1 MDWPEAP
8 RHAALVDVL
17 QRAHLCQP
25 DELPAEINAAVS
37 RLGLEITVYLV
48 DYEQHRLWPL
58 TERGKPTADPLS
70 VDGTLAGRA
79 FASVRTMAA
88 GEAARPDRLWVP
100 MIDGSERLG
109 VAEVVLHEVP
119 PDLADL
125 REFCEALVGLVGH
138 LLTVKL
144 PYGDTLE
151 QVRRTQPM
159 TAAAELLLA
168 SLPPLTFSCHRLVIS
183 AVLEPSYDVGGD
195 AYDYAVDGPLAQ
207 FMVLDAMG
215 RGMRAGLTCVVAMA
229 AMRTARRENKGLF
242 AIGQAADAALAEH
255 FADQRF
261 VTAVLGELDMDTGR
275 LRYINAGHPAP
286 LLLRHGRAV
295 RALTGGRR
303 MPLGLDD
310 SAIEIAE
317 ESLEPGDRVL
327 LYTDGVTEARDN
339 AGELFGTDRL
349 VDLAERSAV
358 DELPAP
364 ETLRRLAHSVMQ
376 HQGGLPT
383 DDATIMLVEW
393 SEKAAERTQP

>member
-8 RHAALVDVL
+8 RHAALVDML

-229 AMRTARRENKGLF
+229 AMRTARRGNKGLF
-242 AIGQAADAALAEH
+242 AIGRAADAALVEH

-261 VTAVLGELDMDTGR
+261 VTAVLGELEMDTGR

-317 ESLEPGDRVL
+317 ESLEPGDRLL
-327 LYTDGVTEARDN
+327 LYTDGVTEA
-339 AGELFGTDRL
+339 ADRQ
-349 VDLAERSAV
+349 DAEWGAERLADVVQRHAAAPV
-358 DELPAP
+358 DELIGTIRDALRDFTDAQPP
-364 ETLRRLAHSVMQ
+364 EDDTTLVACKLTV
-376 HQGGLPT
+376 
-383 DDATIMLVEW
+383 
-393 SEKAAERTQP
+393 

>member
-25 DELPAEINAAVS
+25 DELPTEINAAVS

-168 SLPPLTFSCHRLVIS
+168 SLPPLTFSCHRMVIS

-229 AMRTARRENKGLF
+229 AMRTVRRENKGLF
-242 AIGQAADAALAEH
+242 AIGRAADAALDEH

-261 VTAVLGELDMDTGR
+261 VTAVLGELEMDTGR

-317 ESLEPGDRVL
+317 ESLEPGDRLL
-327 LYTDGVTEARDN
+327 LYTDGVTDARDN

>member
-1 MDWPEAP
+1 MDWSEAP
-8 RHAALVDVL
+8 RHAALVDLL

-25 DELPAEINAAVS
+25 DQLPAEINEAVA
-37 RLGLEITVYLV
+37 RLGLELTVYLV

-58 TERGKPTADPLS
+58 TQPGKPAGEPLS

-79 FASVRTMAA
+79 FASVRTMAGGDA
-88 GEAARPDRLWVP
+88 HRPDRLWVP

-109 VAEVVLHEVP
+109 VVEVVLREVP
-119 PDLADL
+119 PDLPDL
-125 REFCEALVGLVGH
+125 REFCESIVGLVGH
-138 LLTVKL
+138 LVTVKL
-144 PYGDTLE
+144 PYGDVFE

-195 AYDYAVDGPLAQ
+195 AYDYAVDGSLAQ

-215 RGMRAGLTCVVAMA
+215 RGMRAGLTCVVAIA
-229 AMRTARRENKGLF
+229 AMRTARRENKGLY
-242 AIGQAADAALAEH
+242 AIGRAADLVLAEH
-255 FADQRF
+255 FGDQRF
-261 VTAVLGELDMDTGR
+261 VTGVIGELDMDTGR

-286 LLLRHGRAV
+286 LLLRNGRAV
-295 RALTGGRR
+295 RVLTGGRR

-310 SAIEIAE
+310 STIELGE
-317 ESLEPGDRVL
+317 ENLEPGDRLL
-327 LYTDGVTEARDN
+327 LYTDGVIEARDG
-339 AGELFGTDRL
+339 AGDLFGTERL

-358 DELPAP
+358 AELPAP

>member
-8 RHAALVDVL
+8 RHAALVDML

-37 RLGLEITVYLV
+37 RLGLEITVFLV

-58 TERGKPTADPLS
+58 TERGKPTADALS

-195 AYDYAVDGPLAQ
+195 AYDYAVDGSLAQ

-215 RGMRAGLTCVVAMA
+215 RGMRAGVTCVVAMA

-242 AIGQAADAALAEH
+242 ATGRAADAALDEH

-261 VTAVLGELDMDTGR
+261 VTAVLGELEMDTGR

-317 ESLEPGDRVL
+317 ESLEPGDRLL
-327 LYTDGVTEARDN
+327 LYTDGVTDARDN
-339 AGELFGTDRL
+339 AGELFGTVRL

>member
-1 MDWPEAP
+1 M
-8 RHAALVDVL
+8 L

-25 DELPAEINAAVS
+25 DEVPAEINAAVS

-88 GEAARPDRLWVP
+88 GDAARPDRLWVP

-229 AMRTARRENKGLF
+229 AMRTTRRENKGLF
-242 AIGQAADAALAEH
+242 AIGRAADTALAEH

-261 VTAVLGELDMDTGR
+261 VTAVLGELDMDSGR

-317 ESLEPGDRVL
+317 ESLEPGDRLL
-327 LYTDGVTEARDN
+327 LYTDGVTDARDN

>member
-1 MDWPEAP
+1 MDRPEAP

-48 DYEQHRLWPL
+48 DYEQRRLWPL

-242 AIGQAADAALAEH
+242 AIGRAADAALAEH

-286 LLLRHGRAV
+286 LLLRNGRAV
-295 RALTGGRR
+295 RALAGGRR

-317 ESLEPGDRVL
+317 ESLEPGDRLL
-327 LYTDGVTEARDN
+327 LYTDGVIESRDN

>member
-1 MDWPEAP
+1 MDRSEAP
-8 RHAALVDVL
+8 RHAALVDLL

-25 DELPAEINAAVS
+25 DELSVEINAAV
-37 RLGLEITVYLV
+37 RPLGLQITVYLV

-58 TERGKPTADPLS
+58 NEPEKPRGEPLS

-79 FASVRTMAA
+79 FASVRTMVT
-88 GEAARPDRLWVP
+88 GDAARPDRMWVP

-109 VAEVVLHEVP
+109 VAEIVLREAP
-119 PDLADL
+119 PDPADL
-125 REFCEALVGLVGH
+125 REFCESLVGLIGH

-159 TAAAELLLA
+159 TPAAELLLA

-195 AYDYAVDGPLAQ
+195 AYDYAVDGPIAQ

-229 AMRTARRENKGLF
+229 AMRTTRREDKGLY
-242 AIGQAADAALAEH
+242 AMARAADVALEEH
-255 FADQRF
+255 FGDQRF
-261 VTAVLGELDMDTGR
+261 ITGVLGELEMDTGR

-286 LLLRHGRAV
+286 LLLRGGKAV
-295 RALTGGRR
+295 RALTAGRR

-310 SAIEIAE
+310 SVVDVAE
-317 ESLEPGDRVL
+317 ETLEPGDRLL
-327 LYTDGVTEARDN
+327 LYTDGVTEARDS
-339 AGELFGTDRL
+339 AGGLFGTDRL

-358 DELPAP
+358 AELPAP
-364 ETLRRLAHSVMQ
+364 ETLRRLAHSVLE
-376 HQGGLPT
+376 HQGGVPT
-383 DDATIMLVEW
+383 DDATILLVEW
-393 SEKAAERTQP
+393 SEKAAERTLP

>member
-8 RHAALVDVL
+8 RHAALVDML

-58 TERGKPTADPLS
+58 TERGKPTADALS

-195 AYDYAVDGPLAQ
+195 AYDYAVDGSLAQ

-242 AIGQAADAALAEH
+242 ATGRAADAALDEH

-261 VTAVLGELDMDTGR
+261 VTAVLGELEMDTGR

-317 ESLEPGDRVL
+317 ESLEPGDRLL
-327 LYTDGVTEARDN
+327 LYTDGVTDARDN
-339 AGELFGTDRL
+339 AGELFGTVRL

>member
-1 MDWPEAP
+1 MDWSEAP
-8 RHAALVDVL
+8 RHAALVDLL

-37 RLGLEITVYLV
+37 QVGLQITVYLV
-48 DYEQHRLWPL
+48 DYEQYRLWPL
-58 TERGKPTADPLS
+58 TERGRPRQEPLS

-79 FASVRTMAA
+79 FASVRTIAA
-88 GEAARPDRLWVP
+88 GEPNRPDRLWVP

-109 VAEVVLHEVP
+109 VAEVVMQEVP
-119 PDLADL
+119 EDLPDL
-125 REFCEALVGLVGH
+125 REFCEALVGLIGH

-159 TAAAELLLA
+159 TPAAELLLA
-168 SLPPLTFSCHRLVIS
+168 SLPPLTFSCHRLVVS

-229 AMRTARRENKGLF
+229 AMRTARRVNKGLS
-242 AIGQAADAALAEH
+242 AMARAADAAIEEH
-255 FADQRF
+255 FGDQRF
-261 VTAVLGELDMDTGR
+261 ITAVLGELEMDTGR

-286 LLLRHGRAV
+286 LLLRHGKAV

-310 SAIEIAE
+310 GVLDAAE
-317 ESLEPGDRVL
+317 ETLEPGDRLL
-327 LYTDGVTEARDN
+327 LYTDGVIEARDDS
-339 AGELFGTDRL
+339 GELFGTDRL

-358 DELPAP
+358 AELPAP
-364 ETLRRLAHSVMQ
+364 ETLRRLAHSVME

-383 DDATIMLVEW
+383 DDATILLVEW

>member
-1 MDWPEAP
+1 MDWSEAP
-8 RHAALVDVL
+8 RHAALVDLL

-37 RLGLEITVYLV
+37 QLGLQITVYLV

-58 TERGKPTADPLS
+58 TERGRPRPEPLS

-88 GEAARPDRLWVP
+88 GEPNRPDRLWVP

-109 VAEVVLHEVP
+109 VAEVAMDEVP
-119 PDLADL
+119 EDLPDL

-151 QVRRTQPM
+151 QARRTQPM
-159 TAAAELLLA
+159 TPAAELLLA
-168 SLPPLTFSCHRLVIS
+168 SLPPLTFSCHRLVVS

-229 AMRTARRENKGLF
+229 AMRTARRENKGLS
-242 AIGQAADAALAEH
+242 AMARAADAAIEEH
-255 FADQRF
+255 FGDQRF
-261 VTAVLGELDMDTGR
+261 ITAVLGELEMDIGR

-286 LLLRHGRAV
+286 LLLRHGKAV

-310 SAIEIAE
+310 GILDVAE
-317 ESLEPGDRVL
+317 ETLEPGDRLL
-327 LYTDGVTEARDN
+327 LYTDGVIEARDDT
-339 AGELFGTDRL
+339 GELFGTDRL
-349 VDLAERSAV
+349 VDLAERSEVA
-358 DELPAP
+358 ELPAP
-364 ETLRRLAHSVMQ
+364 ETLRRLAHSVME

-383 DDATIMLVEW
+383 DDATILLVEW

>member
-25 DELPAEINAAVS
+25 DELPTEINAAVS

-242 AIGQAADAALAEH
+242 AIGRAADAALAEH

-261 VTAVLGELDMDTGR
+261 VTAVLGELEMDTGR

-327 LYTDGVTEARDN
+327 LYTDGVIEARDN

-364 ETLRRLAHSVMQ
+364 ENLRRLAHSVMQ

>member
-37 RLGLEITVYLV
+37 RLGLQITVYLV

-109 VAEVVLHEVP
+109 VVEVVLHEVP

-242 AIGQAADAALAEH
+242 AIGRAADAALAEH

-261 VTAVLGELDMDTGR
+261 VTAVLGELEMDTGR

-286 LLLRHGRAV
+286 LLLRNGRAV

-317 ESLEPGDRVL
+317 ESLEPGDRLL

-358 DELPAP
+358 HELPAP

>member
-1 MDWPEAP
+1 
-8 RHAALVDVL
+8 
-17 QRAHLCQP
+17 
-25 DELPAEINAAVS
+25 
-37 RLGLEITVYLV
+37 
-48 DYEQHRLWPL
+48 
-58 TERGKPTADPLS
+58 
-70 VDGTLAGRA
+70 
-79 FASVRTMAA
+79 
-88 GEAARPDRLWVP
+88 
-100 MIDGSERLG
+100 
-109 VAEVVLHEVP
+109 
-119 PDLADL
+119 
-125 REFCEALVGLVGH
+125 
-138 LLTVKL
+138 
-144 PYGDTLE
+144 
-151 QVRRTQPM
+151 
-159 TAAAELLLA
+159 
-168 SLPPLTFSCHRLVIS
+168 
-183 AVLEPSYDVGGD
+183 
-195 AYDYAVDGPLAQ
+195 
-207 FMVLDAMG
+207 
-215 RGMRAGLTCVVAMA
+215 MA

-242 AIGQAADAALAEH
+242 AIGRAADAALAEH

-261 VTAVLGELDMDTGR
+261 VTAVLGELEMDTGR

-286 LLLRHGRAV
+286 LLLRNGRAV

-317 ESLEPGDRVL
+317 ESLEPGDRLL

-364 ETLRRLAHSVMQ
+364 ETLRRLAQSVMQ

>member
-25 DELPAEINAAVS
+25 DELPTEINAAVS

-242 AIGQAADAALAEH
+242 AIGRAADAALAEH

-261 VTAVLGELDMDTGR
+261 VTAVLGELEMDTGR

-286 LLLRHGRAV
+286 LLLRNGRAV

-317 ESLEPGDRVL
+317 ESLEPGDRLL

>member
-8 RHAALVDVL
+8 RHAVLVDVL
-17 QRAHLCQP
+17 ERAHLCQP

-88 GEAARPDRLWVP
+88 GDAARPDRLWVP

-242 AIGQAADAALAEH
+242 AIGRAADAALAEH

-261 VTAVLGELDMDTGR
+261 VTAVLGELEMDTGR

-286 LLLRHGRAV
+286 LLLRNGKAV

-317 ESLEPGDRVL
+317 ESLEPGDRLL

>member
-8 RHAALVDVL
+8 RHAALVDML

-242 AIGQAADAALAEH
+242 AIGRAADAALVEH

-261 VTAVLGELDMDTGR
+261 VTAVLGELEMDTGR

-317 ESLEPGDRVL
+317 ESLEPGDRLL
-327 LYTDGVTEARDN
+327 LYTDGVTEARDD
-339 AGELFGTDRL
+339 AGELFGTDHL

-364 ETLRRLAHSVMQ
+364 ENLRRLAHSVMQ

>member
-8 RHAALVDVL
+8 RHAALVDML

-25 DELPAEINAAVS
+25 DELPTEINAAVS
-37 RLGLEITVYLV
+37 RLGFLITVYLV

-88 GEAARPDRLWVP
+88 GDAARPDRLWVP

-215 RGMRAGLTCVVAMA
+215 RGMRAGLACVVAMA
-229 AMRTARRENKGLF
+229 AMRTVRRENKGLF
-242 AIGQAADAALAEH
+242 AIGRAADAALDEH

-261 VTAVLGELDMDTGR
+261 VTAVLGELEMDTGR

-310 SAIEIAE
+310 GAVEIAE
-317 ESLEPGDRVL
+317 ESLEPGDRLL
-327 LYTDGVTEARDN
+327 LYTDGVTDARDK

>member
-1 MDWPEAP
+1 MDGSEAP
-8 RHAALVDVL
+8 RHAALVDLL
-17 QRAHLCQP
+17 QRARLCQP
-25 DELPAEINAAVS
+25 DELPAEINAAVA
-37 RLGLEITVYLV
+37 RLALEITVYLV
-48 DYEQHRLWPL
+48 DYEQQQLWPL
-58 TERGKPTADPLS
+58 TKKGTAAAEPLS

-79 FASVRTMAA
+79 FGSVRTMAA
-88 GEAARPDRLWVP
+88 GPSDRPERLWVP

-109 VAEVVLHEVP
+109 VAEVFLHEVP

-125 REFCEALVGLVGH
+125 RAFCESLVGLIGH

-151 QVRRTQPM
+151 QARRTQPM

-168 SLPPLTFSCHRLVIS
+168 SLPPLTFSCHRLVVS

-195 AYDYAVDGPLAQ
+195 AYDYAVDGHIAQ

-229 AMRTARRENKGLF
+229 AMRTARREDEGLY
-242 AIGQAADAALAEH
+242 AIARAADAALDEH
-255 FADQRF
+255 FGDQRF
-261 VTAVLGELDMDTGR
+261 ITGVLGELEMDTGR

-286 LLLRHGRAV
+286 LLLRHGKAV

-310 SAIEIAE
+310 SAVDVAE
-317 ESLEPGDRVL
+317 ETLEPGDRLL
-327 LYTDGVTEARDN
+327 LYTDGVIEARDD
-339 AGELFGTDRL
+339 AGEQFGTDRL
-349 VDLAERSAV
+349 VDLAERSEVA
-358 DELPAP
+358 ELPAP
-364 ETLRRLAHSVMQ
+364 ETLRRLAHSVME

-383 DDATIMLVEW
+383 DDATILLVEW

>member
-1 MDWPEAP
+1 MDWSEAP
-8 RHAALVDVL
+8 RHAALVDLL
-17 QRAHLCQP
+17 QRARLCQP
-25 DELPAEINAAVS
+25 DELPVEINAAVA
-37 RLGLEITVYLV
+37 RLSLEITVYLV

-58 TERGKPTADPLS
+58 TEKGMAAAEPLS

-88 GEAARPDRLWVP
+88 GPADRPERLWVP

-119 PDLADL
+119 QDLTDL
-125 REFCEALVGLVGH
+125 RAFCESLVGLIGH

-151 QVRRTQPM
+151 QARRTQPM

-168 SLPPLTFSCHRLVIS
+168 SLPPLTFSCHRLVVS

-195 AYDYAVDGPLAQ
+195 AYDYAVDGSIAQ

-229 AMRTARRENKGLF
+229 AMRTARREDEGLA
-242 AIGQAADAALAEH
+242 AIARAADAALDEH
-255 FADQRF
+255 FGDQRF
-261 VTAVLGELDMDTGR
+261 ITGVLGELEMDTGR

-286 LLLRHGRAV
+286 LLMRHGKAV

-310 SAIEIAE
+310 SSVDVAE
-317 ESLEPGDRVL
+317 ETLEPGDRLL
-327 LYTDGVTEARDN
+327 LYTDGVIEARDN
-339 AGELFGTDRL
+339 AGEQFGTDRL
-349 VDLAERSAV
+349 VDLAERSEVA
-358 DELPAP
+358 ELPAP
-364 ETLRRLAHSVMQ
+364 ETLRRLAHSVME

-383 DDATIMLVEW
+383 DDATILLVEW

>member
-1 MDWPEAP
+1 MDRSEAP
-8 RHAALVDVL
+8 RHAALVDL
-17 QRAHLCQP
+17 LERAHLCQP
-25 DELPAEINAAVS
+25 DELPAEINAAVG
-37 RLGLEITVYLV
+37 RLGLEITVYLI

-58 TERGKPTADPLS
+58 TELGKPTADPVS
-70 VDGTLAGRA
+70 VEGTLAGRA
-79 FASVRTMAA
+79 FASVRTMTS
-88 GEAARPDRLWVP
+88 GEAAQPDRLWVP

-109 VAEVVLHEVP
+109 VAEVILHEAP

-125 REFCEALVGLVGH
+125 REFCEALVGLIGH

-215 RGMRAGLTCVVAMA
+215 RGMRAALTCVVAMA
-229 AMRTARRENKGLF
+229 AMRTARREDKGLYVV
-242 AIGQAADAALAEH
+242 GRAADVALDEH
-255 FADQRF
+255 FSDQRF

-286 LLLRHGRAV
+286 LLMRHGKAV
-295 RALTGGRR
+295 RALTSGRR

-310 SAIEIAE
+310 SSIDVGE
-317 ESLEPGDRVL
+317 ESLEPGDRLL
-327 LYTDGVTEARDN
+327 LYTDGVTEARDS

>member
-8 RHAALVDVL
+8 RHAALVDLL

-88 GEAARPDRLWVP
+88 GEAAQPDRLWVP

-109 VAEVVLHEVP
+109 VVEVVLHEVP

-125 REFCEALVGLVGH
+125 REFCEALAGLVGH
-138 LLTVKL
+138 LVTVKL

-229 AMRTARRENKGLF
+229 AMRTARREDKGLF
-242 AIGQAADAALAEH
+242 AIGRAADAALAEH

-261 VTAVLGELDMDTGR
+261 VTAVLGELEMDTGR

-317 ESLEPGDRVL
+317 ESLEPGDRLL

-339 AGELFGTDRL
+339 AGELFGTDHL

>member
-242 AIGQAADAALAEH
+242 AIGRAADAALAEH

-261 VTAVLGELDMDTGR
+261 VTAVLGELEMDTGR

-349 VDLAERSAV
+349 ADLAERSAV

>member
-1 MDWPEAP
+1 M
-8 RHAALVDVL
+8 L

-242 AIGQAADAALAEH
+242 AIGRAADAALVEH

-261 VTAVLGELDMDTGR
+261 VTAVLGELEMDTGR

-317 ESLEPGDRVL
+317 ESLEPGDRLL
-327 LYTDGVTEARDN
+327 LYTDGVTEARDD
-339 AGELFGTDRL
+339 AGELFGTDHL

>member
-1 MDWPEAP
+1 MDWSEAP
-8 RHAALVDVL
+8 RHAALVDLL

-37 RLGLEITVYLV
+37 QLGLQITVYLV

-58 TERGKPTADPLS
+58 TERGRPTSEPLS

-88 GEAARPDRLWVP
+88 GEPNRSDRLWVP

-109 VAEVVLHEVP
+109 VAEVVMDEVP
-119 PDLADL
+119 EDLPDL

-151 QVRRTQPM
+151 QARRTQPM
-159 TAAAELLLA
+159 TPAAELLLA
-168 SLPPLTFSCHRLVIS
+168 SLPPLTFSCHRLVVS

-229 AMRTARRENKGLF
+229 AMRTARRENKGLS
-242 AIGQAADAALAEH
+242 AMARAADAAIEEH
-255 FADQRF
+255 FGDQRF
-261 VTAVLGELDMDTGR
+261 ITAVLGELEMDTGR

-286 LLLRHGRAV
+286 LLLRHGKAV

-310 SAIEIAE
+310 GVLDVAE
-317 ESLEPGDRVL
+317 ETLEPGDRLL
-327 LYTDGVTEARDN
+327 LYTDGVIEARDDS
-339 AGELFGTDRL
+339 GELFGTDRL

-358 DELPAP
+358 AELPAP
-364 ETLRRLAHSVMQ
+364 ETLRRLAHSVME

-383 DDATIMLVEW
+383 DDATILLVEW

>member
-88 GEAARPDRLWVP
+88 GDAARPDRLWVP

-242 AIGQAADAALAEH
+242 AIGRAADAALAEH

-261 VTAVLGELDMDTGR
+261 VTAVLGELEMDTGR

-286 LLLRHGRAV
+286 LLLRNGKAV

>member
-1 MDWPEAP
+1 MDWSEAP
-8 RHAALVDVL
+8 RHAALVDLL

-25 DELPAEINAAVS
+25 DELPAEINTAVAP
-37 RLGLEITVYLV
+37 LGLEITVYVV

-58 TERGKPTADPLS
+58 TERGKPRPEPLS
-70 VDGTLAGRA
+70 VDGSLAGRA

-88 GEAARPDRLWVP
+88 GEAGNPDRLWVP

-109 VAEVVLHEVP
+109 VAQVVLGEAP
-119 PDLADL
+119 PDLADF
-125 REFCEALVGLVGH
+125 REFCEALVGLIGH

-144 PYGDTLE
+144 PYGDSIE

-168 SLPPLTFSCHRLVIS
+168 SLPPLTFSCHRLVVS

-195 AYDYAVDGPLAQ
+195 AYDYAVDGQFAQ

-215 RGMRAGLTCVVAMA
+215 RGMRAALTCVVAMA
-229 AMRTARRENKGLF
+229 AMRTARREDKGLH
-242 AIGQAADAALAEH
+242 AMVRAADVALDEH
-255 FADQRF
+255 FGDQRF
-261 VTAVLGELDMDTGR
+261 ITAVLGELEMETGR

-286 LLLRHGRAV
+286 LLLRHGKAV

-310 SAIEIAE
+310 SVVHVAE
-317 ESLEPGDRVL
+317 ETLEPGDRVL
-327 LYTDGVTEARDN
+327 LYTDGVTEARDS

-358 DELPAP
+358 AELPAP
-364 ETLRRLAHSVMQ
+364 ETLRRLAHSVME

-383 DDATIMLVEW
+383 DDATILLVEW

>member
-8 RHAALVDVL
+8 RHAALVDLL

-168 SLPPLTFSCHRLVIS
+168 SLLPLTFSCHRLVIS

-195 AYDYAVDGPLAQ
+195 AYDYAVDGSLAQ

-229 AMRTARRENKGLF
+229 AMRTTRRENKGLF
-242 AIGQAADAALAEH
+242 AIGRAADAALDEH

-261 VTAVLGELDMDTGR
+261 VTAVLGELEMDTGR

-317 ESLEPGDRVL
+317 ESLEPGDRLL

-339 AGELFGTDRL
+339 AGKLFGTDHL
-349 VDLAERSAV
+349 VDLAERSVV

-364 ETLRRLAHSVMQ
+364 ETLRRLANSVMQ

>member
-1 MDWPEAP
+1 MDWSEAP
-8 RHAALVDVL
+8 RHAALVDL
-17 QRAHLCQP
+17 LKRAHLCQP
-25 DELPAEINAAVS
+25 DELSAEINAAVS
-37 RLGLEITVYLV
+37 PLGLKITVYLV

-58 TERGKPTADPLS
+58 IQRGKPRPAPLS

-79 FASVRTMAA
+79 FASVRTMVGGAPDQ
-88 GEAARPDRLWVP
+88 PDRLWVP
-100 MIDGSERLG
+100 MIDASERLG
-109 VAEVVLHEVP
+109 VAEVVLSEAP
-119 PDLADL
+119 PDLPDF
-125 REFCEALVGLVGH
+125 REFCEVLVGLVGH
-138 LLTVKL
+138 LLTTKL
-144 PYGDTLE
+144 PYGDTIE
-151 QVRRTQPM
+151 QGRRTQPM

-168 SLPPLTFSCHRLVIS
+168 SLPPLTFSCHRLVVS

-215 RGMRAGLTCVVAMA
+215 RGMRAALTCVVAMA
-229 AMRTARRENKGLF
+229 AMRTARREDKGLD
-242 AIGQAADAALAEH
+242 AIARAADASLDDH
-255 FADQRF
+255 FGDQRF
-261 VTAVLGELDMDTGR
+261 ITGVLGELQMETGR

-286 LLLRHGRAV
+286 LLLRNGKAV

-310 SAIEIAE
+310 SVIDIAE
-317 ESLEPGDRVL
+317 ETLEPGDRLL
-327 LYTDGVTEARDN
+327 LYTDGVVEARDS

-358 DELPAP
+358 AELPAP
-364 ETLRRLAHSVMQ
+364 ETLRRLAHSVME

-383 DDATIMLVEW
+383 DDATILLVEW

>member
-8 RHAALVDVL
+8 RHAALVDML

-37 RLGLEITVYLV
+37 RLGLEITVFLV

-58 TERGKPTADPLS
+58 TERGKPTADALS

-195 AYDYAVDGPLAQ
+195 AYDYAVDGSLAQ

-242 AIGQAADAALAEH
+242 ATGRAADAALDEH

-261 VTAVLGELDMDTGR
+261 VTAVLGELEMDTGR

-317 ESLEPGDRVL
+317 ESLEPGDRLL
-327 LYTDGVTEARDN
+327 LYTDGVTDARDN
-339 AGELFGTDRL
+339 AGELFGTVRL

>member
-1 MDWPEAP
+1 M
-8 RHAALVDVL
+8 L

-88 GEAARPDRLWVP
+88 GDAARPDRLWVP

-195 AYDYAVDGPLAQ
+195 AYDYAGDGPLAQ

-242 AIGQAADAALAEH
+242 AIGRTADAALAEH

-261 VTAVLGELDMDTGR
+261 VTAVLGELEMDTGR

-286 LLLRHGRAV
+286 LLLRNGKAV

-317 ESLEPGDRVL
+317 ESLEPGDRLL

-393 SEKAAERTQP
+393 

>member
-17 QRAHLCQP
+17 ERAHLCQP

-88 GEAARPDRLWVP
+88 GDAARPDRLWVP

-242 AIGQAADAALAEH
+242 AIGRAADAALAEH

-261 VTAVLGELDMDTGR
+261 VTAVLGELEMDTGR

-317 ESLEPGDRVL
+317 ESLEPGDRLL

>member
-88 GEAARPDRLWVP
+88 GDAARPDRLWVP

-242 AIGQAADAALAEH
+242 AIGRAADAALAEH

-261 VTAVLGELDMDTGR
+261 VTAVLGELEMDTGR

-286 LLLRHGRAV
+286 LLLRNGRAV